1 MPERYLVKWRG
12 ISIFRGEMGVDHLHA
27 GDHGVLI
34 IVFSKKHRLLERRIG
49 AVTDSPHNF

>member
-1 MPERYLVKWRG
+1 MHERYLVKWRG

-34 IVFSKKHRLLERRIG
+34 IVFSKTHRLLERRIG
-49 AVTDSPHNF
+49 AVTD